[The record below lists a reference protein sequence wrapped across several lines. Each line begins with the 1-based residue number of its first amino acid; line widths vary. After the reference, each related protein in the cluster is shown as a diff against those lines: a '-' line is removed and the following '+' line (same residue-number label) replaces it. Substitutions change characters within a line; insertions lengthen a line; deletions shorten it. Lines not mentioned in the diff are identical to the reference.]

1 MLNWGVFTIPPS
13 LAPPRKNLRMAKPC
27 GGLLFYTFV
36 SAVGSDD
43 HVDDLLDA
51 LVVAV
56 DGHADVPCAP
66 DNGTQVADRD
76 AVADTVDGFL
86 ALDLLGGSL
95 AADRSG
101 NEADAVDNAVALDEE
116 GLAGLNV
123 LDGAALVGDLGDGGV
138 QIDGNLVILHCVA
151 QIGGVRK
158 AGRLRGNE
166 VAGVLDDDRVLAEV
180 QQQVVGCLAGG
191 LAAADEQ
198 NFIADF
204 LLVLEDV
211 GKGEGLVKALD
222 LGHRAGHGT
231 GRNDDIVKAVKGVEI
246 VDLGA
251 KMNLD
256 AGLLDLALVPGD
268 EILVVL
274 LEGHGG
280 RGQEQAAQLI
290 GLLEDNGL
298 VAALGQ
304 NQSAFHAADAAAD
317 NSDLLGL
324 LGRDYLVAVV
334 LHGGRVQGAAGEVQR
349 VAQMLD
355 VRSTGELRHVEAAVV
370 AADAGLDLVL
380 LTGLDLMYPVVID
393 EVLTGDGNGVEP
405 SGLDLLGGLD
415 RIHTA
420 CADDG
425 LVGELLDVLDVLE
438 VAVVGHVLRRMC
450 PVPCVV
456 GAVVAVEHC
465 VAGLFEVL
473 DSLLGLFHVAAELLE
488 VLLVRHCALAPALGL
503 GDDGVTQGDGE
514 VVAGILVDALDD
526 LDGEAETVLEG
537 SAVLV
542 GTEVPVLH
550 GELVKQ
556 VAFMDSVDLNA
567 VDAGIAQLLRG
578 LTERFDHFLD
588 LGAGHGT
595 GLELLVP
602 AVGGSGSGRAG
613 VLNVNDGGSELVE
626 EVVFRQIA
634 HPAVDSHGAAEAC
647 GELNKELGAGLVEL
661 FHVGLEFFEHAVVLP
676 EPLAAGDTHGIANA
690 LHTGEDQADAVLR
703 AVEEEVGG
711 LLVEVV
717 RLQPTKEGG
726 AAHGTLYDAVRYF
739 HIANLPRSK

>member
-1 MLNWGVFTIPPS
+1 
-13 LAPPRKNLRMAKPC
+13 
-27 GGLLFYTFV
+27 
-36 SAVGSDD
+36 
-43 HVDDLLDA
+43 
-51 LVVAV
+51 
-56 DGHADVPCAP
+56 
-66 DNGTQVADRD
+66 
-76 AVADTVDGFL
+76 
-86 ALDLLGGSL
+86 
-95 AADRSG
+95 
-101 NEADAVDNAVALDEE
+101 
-116 GLAGLNV
+116 
-123 LDGAALVGDLGDGGV
+123 
-138 QIDGNLVILHCVA
+138 VILHCVA

-438 VAVVGHVLRRMC
+438 VAVIRHVLRRMR

-456 GAVVAVEHC
+456 GAVVAVEH
-465 VAGLFEVL
+465 VISGVGQIL
-473 DSLLGLFHVAAELLE
+473 DCALGLLHVAAELLE
-488 VLLVRHCALAPALGL
+488 VLLVRHRALAPVLRL
-503 GDDGVTQGDGE
+503 GDDGVAQGDGE
-514 VVAGILVDALDD
+514 VGAAGS
-526 LDGEAETVLEG
+526 LDGLNYLDREAETVLEG
-537 SAVLV
+537 AAVLV
-542 GTEVPVLH
+542 GAVVH
-550 GELVKQ
+550 VGDGELVEQ
-556 VAFMDSVDLNA
+556 VALVDSVNLNA
-567 VDAGIAQLLRG
+567 IDTGVHELLGGLGKGFDLILNLLDCHRAG
-578 LTERFDHFLD
+578 LD
-588 LGAGHGT
+588 LV
-595 GLELLVP
+595 VP
-602 AVGGSGSGRAG
+602 AVRGSGSGGGDVVKVCHGRYELAEQR
-613 VLNVNDGGSELVE
+613 VLKQHYHGLGD
-626 EVVFRQIA
+626 R
-634 HPAVDSHGAAEAC
+634 HGAAHTG
-647 GELNKELGAGLVEL
+647 GELNKQLRSGLVEL
-661 FHVGLEFFEHAVVLP
+661 LHVDLQILEHLVVLIQP
-676 EPLAAGDTHGIANA
+676 TAADSVLDA
-690 LHTGEDQADAVLR
+690 LHSGKNEADAVLC
-703 AVEEEVGG
+703 AVEQEIRCFLVKMTRLHPAEEGS
-711 LLVEVV
+711 
-717 RLQPTKEGG
+717 
-726 AAHGTLYDAVRYF
+726 AAHGTLHDAVRNLDLAYF
-739 HIANLPRSK
+739 PRGKQGIVLGIHMFLLQNNNI